1 MVARSLDKLRPYA
14 LPLVV
19 LLITWG
25 IIAGITPSFRGV
37 GSIFAVLEGFPL
49 VGLAALGLAVTI
61 IAGELDLS
69 VGSMAALA
77 AVVAVLTSPAG
88 LVPCILI
95 ATLVGVVF
103 GAVQGTL
110 IGYLRINSLVFTIGT
125 LILLRGLTYIASDN
139 APIIIQN
146 ITITDPLLDRYV
158 VFSISSITAVTVF
171 ILVGLFLTYTRWGRQ
186 IYAIGGAR
194 NEAIAAG
201 VPRIRPL
208 TVSFAISAGCAS
220 LAGALA
226 ATRGGSAAPQ
236 NYADLLLSGAAAALL
251 GGISLYGGR
260 GTVINVALGVA
271 VLTVVATGLAA
282 RGSTAYLVQLV
293 TGALLL
299 TMIAIEFLA
308 GRLTIRDTV
317 FGAGLRGRSQ
327 GPQDSSS
334 QREE

>member
-1 MVARSLDKLRPYA
+1 MFAHAVDRLRPYA

-77 AVVAVLTSPAG
+77 AVVAVLTSPTG

-171 ILVGLFLTYTRWGRQ
+171 ILAGLFLTYTRWGRE
-186 IYAIGGAR
+186 IYAIGGGAQR
-194 NEAIAAG
+194 GHRRRRAAHTPAHRKLRHLG
-201 VPRIRPL
+201 RMREPRRRTRSHPRRKC
-208 TVSFAISAGCAS
+208 CATE
-220 LAGALA
+220 LRGPA
-226 ATRGGSAAPQ
+226 AERGGRSAARRHQPLRRARHGDQ
-236 NYADLLLSGAAAALL
+236 RRPRRRRAHR
-251 GGISLYGGR
+251 GR
-260 GTVINVALGVA
+260 HR
-271 VLTVVATGLAA
+271 LAA

-308 GRLTIRDTV
+308 GRLTIRDTIL
-317 FGAGLRGRSQ
+317 GAGLRERTRA
-327 GPQDSSS
+327 PEDVDS
-334 QREE
+334 QREG